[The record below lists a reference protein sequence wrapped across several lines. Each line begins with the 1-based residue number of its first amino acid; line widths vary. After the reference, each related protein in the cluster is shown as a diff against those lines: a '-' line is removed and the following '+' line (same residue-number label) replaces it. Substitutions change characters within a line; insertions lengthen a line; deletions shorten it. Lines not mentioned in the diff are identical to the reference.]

1 MDVEQMALQQ
11 IMEEFGAVEHKVE
24 FTKKVRFTGKGSL
37 WECCATYVGNIEEY
51 KGSVTKGYGATEEA
65 AGQQALD
72 KAKINK
78 PGLFAD
84 RQ

>member
-24 FTKKVRFTGKGSL
+24 FTKKVWFTVKGSL

-51 KGSVTKGYGATEEA
+51 KGSVTSGYGDTELA
-65 AGQQALD
+65 AARAALD
-72 KAKINK
+72 KAQANK
-78 PGLFAD
+78 PELFAD

>member
-1 MDVEQMALQQ
+1 MTVKQIALQQ
-11 IMEEFGAVEHKVE
+11 IVKEFEGADHKVE
-24 FTKKVRFTGKGSL
+24 FTKKGST
-37 WECCATYVGNIEEY
+37 WECCTTYVGNIEEY

-72 KAKINK
+72 KAKIDK
-78 PGLFAD
+78 PELFAD

>member
-1 MDVEQMALQQ
+1 MTVKQIALQQ
-11 IMEEFGAVEHKVE
+11 IVKEFEGADHKVE

-51 KGSVTKGYGATEEA
+51 KGSVTSGYGDTELA
-65 AGQQALD
+65 AARAALD
-72 KAKINK
+72 KARANK
-78 PGLFAD
+78 PELWAD